1 MSSRELHAYGNQ
13 SSSGRAPVSVESNS
27 PHVLSRAWRGALVV
41 AYALALLFLS
51 ACSTAGTGNLNAEIT
66 KDRVSAS
73 LKLGANMSG
82 PWRGKVLL
90 KKSVTESTV
99 EISGQ
104 GSNVNR
110 TPGHEATK
118 EMVKDGVAAT
128 GSLARRGFVP
138 GL

>member
-1 MSSRELHAYGNQ
+1 MVRVGIMLH
-13 SSSGRAPVSVESNS
+13 NS
-27 PHVLSRAWRGALVV
+27 KFKTLVTALI
-41 AYALALLFLS
+41 LLFGVS
-51 ACSTAGTGNLNAEIT
+51 GCSTAGNGNLNAEIT
-66 KDRVSAS
+66 KERVSAS

-82 PWRGKVLL
+82 PWRGKVVL
-90 KKSVTESTV
+90 KKSMTESTV

-118 EMVKDGVAAT
+118 AVVKDSLNAAIS
-128 GSLARRGFVP
+128 GARQGFAP